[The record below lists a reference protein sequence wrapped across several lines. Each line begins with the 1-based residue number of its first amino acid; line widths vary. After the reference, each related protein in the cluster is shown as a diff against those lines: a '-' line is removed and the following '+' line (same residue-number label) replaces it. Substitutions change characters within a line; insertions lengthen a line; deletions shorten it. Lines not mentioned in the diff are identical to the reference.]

1 MSDWQQA
8 DNLPIQGN
16 KGTNPTQL
24 HSATTNKQ
32 VGRSEERAML
42 LAVNSTSD
50 YIKQLKGFGEQTI
63 KEEESRKEKI
73 RSYF

>member
-1 MSDWQQA
+1 
-8 DNLPIQGN
+8 
-16 KGTNPTQL
+16 
-24 HSATTNKQ
+24 
-32 VGRSEERAML
+32 ML